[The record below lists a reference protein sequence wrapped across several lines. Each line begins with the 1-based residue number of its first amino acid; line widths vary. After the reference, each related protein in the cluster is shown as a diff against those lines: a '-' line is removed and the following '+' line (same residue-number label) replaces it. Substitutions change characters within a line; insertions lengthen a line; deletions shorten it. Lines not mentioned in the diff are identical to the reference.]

1 MNYKRIPLGPL
12 WTNSYVLDD
21 GKGVAFCVDPGW
33 EPSEILSYLRSENL
47 RLAAIVLTHCH
58 FDHILG
64 VPELKRATGVPVY
77 VPELDEPMLSSPSSA
92 MAYGFK
98 TEPVKAEHI
107 LHDGESFSIGE
118 ISLFCI
124 HTPGHTQGS
133 MSIIASQGDE
143 KILIAGDTLFAR
155 SIGRTDLEG
164 GDPHAMKKSL
174 ERLKEISGD
183 MPVLPG
189 HGPETSL
196 QREREWNPFLN
207 GAEIY

>member
-1 MNYKRIPLGPL
+1 MNYKRFPLGPL
-12 WTNSYVLDD
+12 WTNCYVLDD

-33 EPSEILSYLRSENL
+33 EPSEILSYIKSEKL
-47 RLAAIVLTHCH
+47 QLAAIVLTHCH

-77 VPELDEPMLSSPSSA
+77 VPLLDESMLSSPSA
-92 MAYGFK
+92 EMAYGFK
-98 TEPVKAEHI
+98 TEPVKAEYI
-107 LHDGESFSIGE
+107 LHDGEKFTIGE
-118 ISLFCI
+118 ISLTCI

-133 MSIIASQGDE
+133 MCLIAEQGDE

-164 GDPHAMKKSL
+164 GDPRAMKRSL
-174 ERLKEISGD
+174 ERLKGIRGD

-207 GAEIY
+207 GAEIF